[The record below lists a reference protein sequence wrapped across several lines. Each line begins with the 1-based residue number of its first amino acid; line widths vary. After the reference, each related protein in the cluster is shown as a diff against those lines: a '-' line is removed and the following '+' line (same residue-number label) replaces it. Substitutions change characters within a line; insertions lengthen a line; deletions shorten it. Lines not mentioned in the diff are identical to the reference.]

1 MTNLFKISDS
11 TESAQRKTIFLHII
25 IWVIVFLL
33 PFVFSSEY
41 KDSSE
46 SGNDEETGF
55 LYLDITTKVFWVIL
69 FYLNTWVLIPKFFY
83 KKKYILYIAI
93 LISFFALTMQ
103 IHGIFFNLIMEGKKF
118 NFFRS
123 SSHNILAFLF
133 TIAISTT
140 YKVMTDQANAE
151 RISNEKKRENL
162 KTELSFLRS
171 QISPH
176 FLFNVLNNIVAMVR
190 LKSEELEPTVLKLS
204 SLLQYMLYE
213 NDDEKVLLKNE
224 IEYLQSY
231 IDLQKQRFGQGLK
244 LTTDFQVDD
253 EYQTIEPM
261 LLIPFVEN
269 SFKHGTGIIT
279 KPEIHILLNLTKGFL
294 DFSVRNR
301 FDRTDKSKDKSSG
314 IGLANVKRR
323 LELLYSGKHSLSINE
338 SNGWFETRLNIK
350 FI

>member
-1 MTNLFKISDS
+1 MTNLFTISDRP
-11 TESAQRKTIFLHII
+11 ESVKGKTFFLHIT
-25 IWVIVFLL
+25 IWAIVFLL

-46 SGNDEETGF
+46 PGHNEEIGF
-55 LYLDITTKVFWVIL
+55 IYLDTTTKVFWVIL
-69 FYLNTWVLIPKFFY
+69 FYLNAWVLIPKLFY
-83 KKKYILYIAI
+83 KKRYLLYIAV

-140 YKVMTDQANAE
+140 YKVITDQANAQ
-151 RISNEKKRENL
+151 RISNEKKQENL

-213 NDDEKVLLKNE
+213 NDEEKVLLKNE

-231 IDLQKQRFGQGLK
+231 IDLQRQRFGAGLK
-244 LTTDFQVDD
+244 LTCDIQADD
-253 EYQTIEPM
+253 EYQSIEPM

-269 SFKHGTGIIT
+269 AFKHGTGIIHE
-279 KPEIHILLNLTKGFL
+279 PEILITLSLKKGIL
-294 DFSVRNR
+294 DFTVRNR
-301 FDRTDKSKDKSSG
+301 FDSTDKSKDKSSG

-323 LELLYSGKHSLSINE
+323 LELLYAGKHSLSINE
-338 SNGWFETRLNIK
+338 TNGWFETRLNIK
-350 FI
+350 FV